1 MWLCLEVEVEVDV
14 GVGVDANVYVL
25 VLFFPLHFHLLSSFS
40 LCLLPF
46 WRMYCQVLHGMS
58 KFFHE
63 QMYCTK
69 QRFVVQYVELQRVYG
84 RGLGT
89 GSVWS
94 GGWLNVLNEFNG
106 GADSSTIAHKSDSG
120 GVTTRVIDA
129 HCYQQ
134 DVLENTMNDNP
145 LDCLVKDLKPGKG
158 RTVVWW

>member
-1 MWLCLEVEVEVDV
+1 MW
-14 GVGVDANVYVL
+14 
-25 VLFFPLHFHLLSSFS
+25 
-40 LCLLPF
+40 
-46 WRMYCQVLHGMS
+46 CQVLHGMS

-84 RGLGT
+84 RGSDS

-94 GGWLNVLNEFNG
+94 GGWLLNVLTVVNG
-106 GADSSTIAHKSDSG
+106 GADSSTIAHKRDSG

-158 RTVVWW
+158 GTVV